1 MSRKIELPAEQ
12 HVRDVL
18 AHMLAEA
25 AAGGAKPSVLALARR
40 LGLTNATF
48 WRHFRD
54 IAADIRHLA
63 SADTAPA
70 GSGSLRPGRGKLLAD
85 HNARL
90 RREHDQLA
98 DQLEAALGHLRRLT
112 IDNARLRR
120 ELEAARGITRIA
132 PGRAPSQQT

>member
-1 MSRKIELPAEQ
+1 MWQASDSRVWQGTDRPAGLLPGELDAQ
-12 HVRDVL
+12 RS
-18 AHMLAEA
+18 LAE
-25 AAGGAKPSVLALARR
+25 ARR

-70 GSGSLRPGRGKLLAD
+70 GSGSLRPDRGKELAD

-120 ELEAARGITRIA
+120 ELEAARGITRID

>member
-1 MSRKIELPAEQ
+1 MIITARQPEEQPCWSEPWTRFPA
-12 HVRDVL
+12 R
-18 AHMLAEA
+18 
-25 AAGGAKPSVLALARR
+25 
-40 LGLTNATF
+40 T
-48 WRHFRD
+48 
-54 IAADIRHLA
+54 
-63 SADTAPA
+63 
-70 GSGSLRPGRGKLLAD
+70 GSGSLRPDRGKELAD

-120 ELEAARGITRIA
+120 ELEAARGITRID

>member
-1 MSRKIELPAEQ
+1 VSRKIELPAEQ
-12 HVRDVL
+12 HVRDVR
-18 AHMLAEA
+18 ADMLAEA

-63 SADTAPA
+63 SADIAPA
-70 GSGSLRPGRGKLLAD
+70 SSRSLRPDRGKELAD
-85 HNARL
+85 H
-90 RREHDQLA
+90 
-98 DQLEAALGHLRRLT
+98 
-112 IDNARLRR
+112 NARLRR
-120 ELEAARGITRIA
+120 ELEAARGITRLD